1 VLHLD
6 PASCET
12 MSALRSLF
20 RAASDVERRML
31 VGVILATAFI
41 LGFGLLASEVLEGDT
56 KAFDEHVLQFFR
68 AQANPSLP
76 TGPPWLNDAMR
87 DVTALGSTSVL
98 TIVVVGVAG
107 YLAVSGLR
115 HAAAMVLGSVAL
127 GVLLSTSLKA
137 AFSRP
142 RPTFI
147 PPDLLVFTASFPS
160 GHATLSAVVYLTL
173 GALLCRTQSSLAVK
187 TYILCFA
194 MFLTGIVG
202 LSRVYLGVH
211 WPTDVVA
218 GWLVGGTWA
227 LVCWLAM
234 IWLQA
239 RGEVEPERAGP

>member
-1 VLHLD
+1 
-6 PASCET
+6 
-12 MSALRSLF
+12 MSVLRSL
-20 RAASDVERRML
+20 RAASDVEKRML
-31 VGVILATAFI
+31 VGIILATAFI
-41 LGFGLLASEVLEGDT
+41 LGFGLLASEVVEGDT
-56 KAFDEHVLQFFR
+56 MAFDERVLQLFR
-68 AQANPSLP
+68 SQANPSLP
-76 TGPPWLNDAMR
+76 AGPPWLKDAMR

-115 HAAAMVLGSVAL
+115 HAGAMVLGSVAL
-127 GVLLSTSLKA
+127 GVLLSNSLKA

-142 RPTFI
+142 RPAFI

-173 GALLCRTQSSLAVK
+173 GALLCRTQSSVAVK
-187 TYILCFA
+187 AYILCFA

-202 LSRVYLGVH
+202 LSRVYFGVH

-227 LVCWLAM
+227 LLCWLAM
-234 IWLQA
+234 IWLQG
-239 RGEVEPERAGP
+239 RGEVEPEQTGP

>member
-1 VLHLD
+1 M
-6 PASCET
+6 P
-12 MSALRSLF
+12 ALRLLLQ
-20 RAASDVERRML
+20 AASDVEKRML
-31 VGVILATAFI
+31 AGIVLVATLV
-41 LGFGLLASEVLEGDT
+41 LGFGLLASEVIEGDT
-56 KAFDEHVLQFFR
+56 KAFDERVLQLFR
-68 AQANPSLP
+68 APADPSLP
-76 TGPPWLNDAMR
+76 AGPAWLKDAMR

-98 TIVVVGVAG
+98 TIIVVGVAG

-127 GVLLSTSLKA
+127 GALLSNALKV

-142 RPTFI
+142 RPAFI

-187 TYILCFA
+187 TFILCFA
-194 MFLTGIVG
+194 TLLTGLVG
-202 LSRVYLGVH
+202 LSRIYLGVH

-227 LVCWLAM
+227 LLCWLTM
-234 IWLQA
+234 IWLQG
-239 RGEVEPERAGP
+239 RGEVEPERPGA

>member
-1 VLHLD
+1 M
-6 PASCET
+6 P
-12 MSALRSLF
+12 ALRFLL
-20 RAASDVERRML
+20 RAASDVEKRML
-31 VGVILATAFI
+31 AGIVLVATLV
-41 LGFGLLASEVLEGDT
+41 LGFGLLASEVIEGDT
-56 KAFDEHVLQFFR
+56 KAFDERVLQFFR
-68 AQANPSLP
+68 SPADPSLP
-76 TGPPWLNDAMR
+76 AGPAWLKDAMR

-98 TIVVVGVAG
+98 TIIVVGVAG

-127 GVLLSTSLKA
+127 GALLSNALKV

-142 RPTFI
+142 RPAFI

-187 TYILCFA
+187 TFILCFA
-194 MFLTGIVG
+194 TLLTGLVG
-202 LSRVYLGVH
+202 LSRIHLGVH

-227 LVCWLAM
+227 LLCWLTM
-234 IWLQA
+234 IWLQG
-239 RGEVEPERAGP
+239 RGEVEPERPGA